1 MSNII
6 AALANGAVKKQLRL
20 GITDPVAIEVKAFHD
35 CLVGFV
41 KINEDLPATSERK
54 DNKAAMEYLGWKFS
68 RIYGCLCPSCIRQ
81 LAKGSAK

>member
-41 KINEDLPATSERK
+41 KINEGQPDWKTAQRIHKAVKASIEAYKATR
-54 DNKAAMEYLGWKFS
+54 
-68 RIYGCLCPSCIRQ
+68 
-81 LAKGSAK
+81 